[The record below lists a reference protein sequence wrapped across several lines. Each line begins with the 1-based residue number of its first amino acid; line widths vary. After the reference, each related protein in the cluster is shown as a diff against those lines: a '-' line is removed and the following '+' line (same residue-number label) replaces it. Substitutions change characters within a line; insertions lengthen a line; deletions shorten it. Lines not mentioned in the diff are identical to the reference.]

1 MKTIVMVICG
11 MLFTLSSLAW
21 ANCDVKLL
29 SYSLPR
35 DSETSRMHKSVDV
48 VKALAG
54 RTHKRFLEMADD
66 AAAREI
72 CARYGVS
79 NDFTRVESDARAVD
93 AALNKLIVD
102 LRALEL
108 RLDEVE
114 MLRERERD
122 RKTEAMVVSRMKSIV
137 IPKLALEPGTTIV
150 DAIELFRKQCSSDA
164 PDGGFSFICRDKIV
178 DDELDGEGTAKAGN
192 DDDSKYVPAS
202 RRTIPKLVFT
212 NASFY
217 DAFNHV
223 CTVAGCQWEV
233 VGGCIVIS
241 DRPHLDD

>member
-1 MKTIVMVICG
+1 MKTIVLVMCG
-11 MLFTLSSLAW
+11 MLFTLSTLAW

-29 SYSLPR
+29 SYSLQR

-72 CARYGVS
+72 CARLGVS

-122 RKTEAMVVSRMKSIV
+122 RKAEAIVVSRMTSIV
-137 IPKLALEPGTTIV
+137 IPRLA
-150 DAIELFRKQCSSDA
+150 
-164 PDGGFSFICRDKIV
+164 
-178 DDELDGEGTAKAGN
+178 
-192 DDDSKYVPAS
+192 
-202 RRTIPKLVFT
+202 
-212 NASFY
+212 
-217 DAFNHV
+217 
-223 CTVAGCQWEV
+223 
-233 VGGCIVIS
+233 
-241 DRPHLDD
+241 